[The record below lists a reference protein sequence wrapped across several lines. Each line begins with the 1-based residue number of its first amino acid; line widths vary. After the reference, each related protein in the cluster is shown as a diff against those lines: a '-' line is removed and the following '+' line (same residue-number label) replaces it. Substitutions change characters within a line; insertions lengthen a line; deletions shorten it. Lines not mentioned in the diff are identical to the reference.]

1 MNNQVTH
8 IIKTPIE
15 RLNNPN
21 FRLLRTIRGRGG
33 KPTIYIYESYNNP
46 SQTYVGDVAYT
57 INSNNINS
65 LIDELSSMHF
75 GGLKKSTRRRKHKKS
90 RKSHKKSMRSRR

>member
-1 MNNQVTH
+1 MNNQIIH
-8 IIKTPIE
+8 IIKTHVE
-15 RLNNPN
+15 RSNDPN

-33 KPTIYIYESYNNP
+33 KPTIYIYENYRSL
-46 SQTYVGDVAYT
+46 SQSYVGDVAYT

-90 RKSHKKSMRSRR
+90 RKSHKKSKKYRR

>member
-1 MNNQVTH
+1 MNNQITH

-21 FRLLRTIRGRGG
+21 FRLLRTIRGRGE
-33 KPTIYIYESYNNP
+33 KPTLYIYESRDIP
-46 SQTYVGDVAYT
+46 SQSYVGDVDYT

-75 GGLKKSTRRRKHKKS
+75 GGLKKSTRCRKHKKS
-90 RKSHKKSMRSRR
+90 RKSHKKSKKSHR